1 MSLLGDFHFMIRYVF
16 PLEKLVC
23 PAEISVVRCKV
34 PLCSP
39 EWIYSAI
46 WQVSKSPRQICNGK
60 RAVQERMCV
69 ISKFIDQKM
78 KSEESVSRAPFP
90 FDGSPWREYGMV
102 FLVFFYFGF

>member
-1 MSLLGDFHFMIRYVF
+1 MSLLGDFHFMFRCF

-23 PAEISVVRCKV
+23 PAEISEVRCRV

-39 EWIYSAI
+39 ERIYSAI

-60 RAVQERMCV
+60 RAVQDRMCV
-69 ISKFIDQKM
+69 TSRFIDQKM
-78 KSEESVSRAPFP
+78 KSEGRVSRVPFP
-90 FDGSPWREYGMV
+90 FDGSQWREYGMA